1 MLFTSMTDRYHLN
14 GLQDDELVA
23 ALPKLVAR
31 DNEHAAD
38 LLAYLAELDA
48 RRLYEDMR
56 FSSIW
61 EYCTEALGI
70 CQTTAWRKYTAARVC
85 RRFPRMFA
93 AVAQGE
99 IQISVLAELNRYL
112 NEQNADELFAQCRRK
127 SFRQVQQLPAARFLK
142 ADVKD
147 AVRRTPDRVKPELR
161 RALATTPEPGTV
173 AVEPRSATSPDAG
186 LSLPDR
192 PQPALPVSMQSD
204 AAGRSAHRQVE
215 PLSQDRFAVRFTAD
229 AEFLAL
235 LEEVRGLSAHRDP
248 SGGLLPLLKAGF
260 HAHQRELLKRRF
272 AIGRTP
278 RQRPKPASVSQSASA
293 NKSESEL
300 AAPHSSGRRS
310 RRHIPAKA
318 VREVYER
325 DGGQCTFVSAS
336 GRRCSARRQLEL
348 DHIEPWAVSR
358 NDSPAN
364 LRLLCH
370 AHNQLVARRY
380 FGKRYMREVLQTAP
394 ARATQRG

>member
-1 MLFTSMTDRYHLN
+1 M
-14 GLQDDELVA
+14 A
-23 ALPKLVAR
+23 ALPTLVAR

-48 RRLYEDMR
+48 RRLYEDMG

-85 RRFPRMFA
+85 RRFPEMFE
-93 AVAQGE
+93 AVARGE
-99 IQISVLAELNRYL
+99 IQVSVLAELNRYL
-112 NEQNADELFAQCRRK
+112 NEQNADELFSQCRRK
-127 SFRQVQQLPAARFLK
+127 SFRQVQQLLAARFPK

-147 AVRRTPDRVKPELR
+147 SIRRVPDPVKPETR
-161 RALATTPEPGTV
+161 WPLAATPEPATV
-173 AVEPRSATSPDAG
+173 AVEPSGATSRGAD
-186 LSLPDR
+186 LLPPQ
-192 PQPALPVSMQSD
+192 PQPALSVPIPSHSGGTWV
-204 AAGRSAHRQVE
+204 HRQVE
-215 PLSQDRFAVRFTAD
+215 ALSQDRFAVRFTAD

-248 SGGLLPLLKAGF
+248 TGDLLPLLKAGLQ
-260 HAHQRELLKRRF
+260 AHQRELLKRRF
-272 AIGRTP
+272 GIGRIP
-278 RQRPKPASVSQSASA
+278 RQRPKPASLPQSAPV
-293 NKSESEL
+293 NTSESEL
-300 AAPHSSGRRS
+300 GAPDS
-310 RRHIPAKA
+310 RRHRSRQHIPAEA

-336 GRRCSARRQLEL
+336 GRRCSAKRQLEL

-370 AHNQLVARRY
+370 AHNRLVARRY

-394 ARATQRG
+394 ARAARRG